1 MTTGQGAVFWCCA
14 WEGWCLHVSLL
25 VLAAPVREMSTE
37 VACAKLV
44 GCVGGDRSI

>member
-1 MTTGQGAVFWCCA
+1 MLCMGRHRLV
-14 WEGWCLHVSLL
+14 LHVSLL